1 MWGNP
6 RTSNHARNAGRVLE
20 TKIVESRRSFHAMDV
35 GKSLGKLTKVVQS
48 IIIVYKVRFHHQ
60 CCNIYRNEMQVRPKK
75 RYSNVKNVERIT
87 RGISTGESCFQ
98 PTRDVAVWTS
108 SPVSVQILTLEPNL
122 SQIFPRRRLS
132 NLTKGKPVTSRWLFA
147 WYLKALIQ
155 V

>member
-6 RTSNHARNAGRVLE
+6 RTSHRVRNAGKVLE
-20 TKIVESRRSFHAMDV
+20 TKIVKSTRSFHAMAV

-48 IIIVYKVRFHHQ
+48 IIIVYKVRFDHQ
-60 CCNIYRNEMQVRPKK
+60 CCNIYRNEMQVRREK

-87 RGISTGESCFQ
+87 RGIRTGESCFQ

-108 SPVSVQILTLEPNL
+108 SPASVLTLMLEPNL
-122 SQIFPRRRLS
+122 SQICPRGRLS
-132 NLTKGKPVTSRWLFA
+132 NLTKGKPGTSRWLFS
-147 WYLKALIQ
+147 WVFKALIH